1 MSQAFDAA
9 VERARLAATDLL
21 AAARQVIAWH
31 SMRPDDARDDVD
43 FAVLS
48 RRITSYAPDW
58 RLDDACEDVDVASRA
73 RAEIGSIAA
82 TLSGSAPGSG
92 DDAFAAESKAI
103 GRLSILAA
111 ECERRARVL
120 RS

>member
-9 VERARLAATDLL
+9 EERARLAATDLL
-21 AAARQVIAWH
+21 AAARQVIARH
-31 SMRPDDARDDVD
+31 SMRPEDARDDVD

-58 RLDDACEDVDVASRA
+58 RLDDALDDVDFASRA
-73 RAEIGSIAA
+73 RALIGSISA
-82 TLSGSAPGSG
+82 TLGASAPAPG
-92 DDAFAAESKAI
+92 DDALAVEAEAT
-103 GRLSILAA
+103 GRLSVLAA
-111 ECERRARVL
+111 ECERRAVAL